1 MAETG
6 GQTTG
11 IGKVGWCR
19 SNTKLD
25 NSSTWIVRNYN
36 WIRINVSWKVF
47 FNFSLKRLEWNI
59 FRSLVTRQSMWK
71 WQVFKQTVDNSE
83 CRCGKQ
89 LIWRNSSCL
98 LQLRRDLL
106 LTLCSATLP
115 RAILYA
121 QPSVWPATL
130 SCLLL
135 LGQPSLPPGQHHN
148 TTHSTV
154 PLTIAL
160 LPEWRRGQCR
170 S

>member
-1 MAETG
+1 MSVKHQI
-6 GQTTG
+6 GQLLNLD
-11 IGKVGWCR
+11 C
-19 SNTKLD
+19 TKLQL
-25 NSSTWIVRNYN
+25 NTNQRFM
-36 WIRINVSWKVF
+36 KGF

-148 TTHSTV
+148 TTHSDTANCPLNYCTV
-154 PLTIAL
+154 ARVKKRAVP
-160 LPEWRRGQCR
+160 
-170 S
+170 